1 MIPLA
6 QTPQPNLKKFFL
18 F

>member
-6 QTPQPNLKKFFL
+6 QPF
-18 F
+18 

>member
-6 QTPQPNLKKFFL
+6 QIPALM
-18 F
+18 

>member
-6 QTPQPNLKKFFL
+6 QTPQPD
-18 F
+18 

>member
-6 QTPQPNLKKFFL
+6 QEG
-18 F
+18 